1 MSEQKSPPNIYTDLS
16 NFYDID
22 DTEDVKIHKVSTI
35 ATNIW
40 KFVIEHNL
48 KNNLENKLENKKTDE
63 YEIKLLEEL
72 QIEYTHFSLSF
83 PLVLRWMV
91 QMRQFKTQ
99 AFKEYLSFFI
109 NAEISSRQDFLKVQG
124 EYLVFLYKNMNLN
137 VTKKEIDNYR
147 EEIISNLIEED
158 ELFKKIETEAK
169 LELEQ
174 HDNELQTNRR
184 NAIYNAILKQKLENA

>member
-16 NFYDID
+16 NFCDID

-48 KNNLENKLENKKTDE
+48 KNNLENKKTDE
-63 YEIKLLEEL
+63 YEVKLLEEL
-72 QIEYTHFSLSF
+72 QIEYTHFSLLF

-109 NAEISSRQDFLKVQG
+109 NAEISSRHDFLKTQG
-124 EYLVFLYKNMNLN
+124 EYLVLLYKNINLN

-147 EEIISNLIEED
+147 EEIIRNLIDED
-158 ELFKKIETEAK
+158 ELFKKIEEEAK

-174 HDNELQTNRR
+174 QDNNLQTNRR
-184 NAIYNAILKQKLENA
+184 NAIYNAILKQKIANA